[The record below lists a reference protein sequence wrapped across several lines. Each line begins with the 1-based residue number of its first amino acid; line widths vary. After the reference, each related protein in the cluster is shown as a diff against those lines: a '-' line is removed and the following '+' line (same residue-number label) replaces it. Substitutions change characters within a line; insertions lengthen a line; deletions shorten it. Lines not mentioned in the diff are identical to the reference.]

1 MQFKDIFNYEEI
13 IHTSVKKKKDSG
25 QSLSTMEVIPSQ
37 SFASTTNLLVKKK
50 KKDFCNWKSKNKN
63 SFNKKEESRNVE
75 EEMPEK

>member
-50 KKDFCNWKSKNKN
+50 KKTFATENQRTKTHLTKKKSP
-63 SFNKKEESRNVE
+63 
-75 EEMPEK
+75 EM